1 MILSHDL
8 GRDGAADKA
17 SKTSLRA
24 PSRVC
29 CTHEKPFTRHY
40 EEDRRINPSPLHSTN
55 LLYSSVRVTRWAQ
68 SWLNKSDR
76 IIEGWASVRLIR
88 LDVPVYTGFILEN
101 LIEFEGVAATQPD
114 YHRINTL
121 LLPRDARTLGLLY
134 DEYTWQ
140 EPSVFFPSFFLSFF
154 IGDLRDF

>member
-40 EEDRRINPSPLHSTN
+40 EEDRRINHPPSTQRTSI
-55 LLYSSVRVTRWAQ
+55 YSSVRVTRWAQ

-76 IIEGWASVRLIR
+76 IIEGRASVRLIR

-121 LLPRDARTLGLLY
+121 PLPRDARTLGLLY
-134 DEYTWQ
+134 GEYTWQ
-140 EPSVFFPSFFLSFF
+140 EPSVLSFS